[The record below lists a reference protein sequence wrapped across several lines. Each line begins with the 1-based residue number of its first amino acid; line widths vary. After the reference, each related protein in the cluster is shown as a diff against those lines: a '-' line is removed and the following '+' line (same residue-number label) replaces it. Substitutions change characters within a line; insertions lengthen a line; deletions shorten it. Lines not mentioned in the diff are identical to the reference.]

1 MAVRQQVEYLLSPAV
16 LQHDLFLR
24 TSITTNGWLP
34 LQLLVATDWVAALTS
49 DPSVVTASLQDSALV
64 EVKGPM
70 ARPDGAAASARATRT
85 SFMMLSLPV
94 SVTISEHAKKRT
106 TDASHAL
113 PLGPAWQE
121 ISAKPAPFKADSDHS
136 PEFSNKD

>member
-24 TSITTNGWLP
+24 TSMT
-34 LQLLVATDWVAALTS
+34 ATDWVAALTS

-70 ARPDGAAASARATRT
+70 ARPWERPNLWPILSTTMDTMGLAWT
-85 SFMMLSLPV
+85 S
-94 SVTISEHAKKRT
+94 
-106 TDASHAL
+106 
-113 PLGPAWQE
+113 
-121 ISAKPAPFKADSDHS
+121 
-136 PEFSNKD
+136 